1 MAVPKYHLVVLNENH
16 KELEEIKELKELGE
30 LKELE
35 NIKVEEEIKVK
46 PPLKILEALCDD
58 LNTPKVLVE
67 LNALADQ
74 AFKASSNEKKEIKKG
89 LLAAGALLGILGKNP
104 SVWLGYNQ
112 TQNIDSQTIEKLIN
126 ERKEARRDRNFKRAD
141 DIREKLKNMG
151 IEIEDTK
158 DKTIWRNIN

>member
-1 MAVPKYHLVVLNENH
+1 M
-16 KELEEIKELKELGE
+16 
-30 LKELE
+30 KELE
-35 NIKVEEEIKVK
+35 NIKVEEGITAQ

-67 LNALADQ
+67 LNALADL
-74 AFKASSNEKKEIKKG
+74 AFKVSSNEKKEIKKG
-89 LLAAGALLGILGKNP
+89 LLAAGTILGILGKNP
-104 SVWLGYNQ
+104 NVWLGYNQ
-112 TQNIDSQTIEKLIN
+112 TQNIDSQIIEKLIN